1 MLSEKNISYVNGV
14 NALLPKIANR
24 EEHLCVCRHCNY
36 VNESE
41 YFFCTNCGFPIK
53 NKMLVNAYYKR
64 IQQRSQILF
73 KAENAVLVARVILYF
88 MAAFLSLGI
97 LFIFAESSHKYSIVI
112 FAAFLSALFFF
123 LALWSRKKPFTAL
136 LTSFIVLMVFCM
148 VNIATRFA
156 QSFETIEGVT
166 SILFCL
172 ALLAIVLK
180 GVQGAY
186 RVNLIKEEQQL
197 NV

>member
-1 MLSEKNISYVNGV
+1 MLSEKNLLYLNNI
-14 NALLPKIANR
+14 NALLPKITNGEKR
-24 EEHLCVCRHCNY
+24 LFICRHCGY

-53 NKMLVNAYYKR
+53 NKILVNAYYKR
-64 IQQRSQILF
+64 MQQRSQVLF

-88 MAAFLSLGI
+88 MATFLSLGI
-97 LFIFAESSHKYSIVI
+97 FFIFAENSLKYSIVI
-112 FAAFLSALFFF
+112 FAALLSGLFFF

-148 VNIATRFA
+148 VNIATRLT
-156 QSFETIEGVT
+156 QSFKTIEGLT
-166 SILFCL
+166 GILLCL
-172 ALLAIVLK
+172 ALMAIVLK

-186 RVNLIKEEQQL
+186 RVNLIKEEQRI
-197 NV
+197 NE